1 MTKLKEDEQELVEE
15 NLFVRLEEA
24 EERRRRRVDT
34 WLDHQT
40 YTCKLPQS
48 FPNPFN
54 LSLLEEAYI
63 YSSQVGTIRTYYLSP
78 HIVPGC
84 ATLAENE
91 QTT

>member
-1 MTKLKEDEQELVEE
+1 MQEVREKILKLKENEQELLEE
-15 NLFVRLEEA
+15 NLFGRLEEA

-54 LSLLEEAYI
+54 LSLLEEANI
-63 YSSQVGTIRTYYLSP
+63 YSSQVGR
-78 HIVPGC
+78 
-84 ATLAENE
+84 ND
-91 QTT
+91 